1 MKKLNVLVIGAN
13 GYIGSKIINK
23 LKKTT
28 INWVGIDS
36 LLRSDNNAQAIK
48 IYSENS
54 YQNLK
59 NSYLDEFTDC
69 IWVAGH
75 SSVSM
80 SINDEYGALRNNLF
94 DLINFTN
101 IFRGRLIY
109 ASSGSVYSRIN
120 AELSKEDS
128 PLFAA
133 ANMYDYTKI
142 CFDNYIKASNKKNV
156 IGLRFGTVNG
166 GSDRF
171 RGELIINSMTQSA
184 AKNGYLWVS
193 NGGAKRSILFIDD
206 LVNAVIR
213 ILESNINTGIYNLCS
228 FNSNILDIANNISDH
243 FKAELILKPDAST
256 YNFMMNTT
264 LFKETFD
271 FEFNGDLSSI
281 IGSIIV

>member
-1 MKKLNVLVIGAN
+1 MKKLNVLIVGAN
-13 GYIGSKIINK
+13 GYIGSKLINK

-36 LLRSDNNAQAIK
+36 LLRSDNNKQTLK
-48 IYSENS
+48 TYSENT

-59 NSYLDEFTDC
+59 NLFLDEFTDC
-69 IWVAGH
+69 IWLAGH

-80 SINDEYGALRNNLF
+80 SISDEYGALRNNLF

-120 AELSKEDS
+120 AELSNEES
-128 PLFAA
+128 SLFAA
-133 ANMYDYTKI
+133 TNIYDYTKI
-142 CFDNYIKASNKKNV
+142 CFDNYIKASNKKNA

-171 RGELIINSMTQSA
+171 RDELIINSMTQSA
-184 AKNGYLWVS
+184 VKNGCLWVS
-193 NGGAKRSILFIDD
+193 NGSAKRSILFIDD

-213 ILESNINTGIYNLCS
+213 ILESNINAGIYNLCS
-228 FNSNILDIANNISDH
+228 FNSSILEIANNISDH
-243 FKAELILKPDAST
+243 FKSELILKPDTST
-256 YNFMMNTT
+256 YNFMMNSK

-271 FEFNGDLSSI
+271 FEFTGDLSSI
-281 IGSIIV
+281 IASIKT